1 MVILVDN
8 REQSPYT
15 FTGYDCRLEAAT
27 LGTGDYS
34 LPGFEDRCA
43 IERKSL
49 SDLIGCLTTGR
60 DRFKRELA
68 RARSYDFFC
77 VVVEANMADLY
88 TGQYM
93 SKMNP
98 ESALQSIM
106 AFRVRYGVAFDWCGN
121 RAGGEKVT
129 YSLLSKYLRE
139 IGGRYRLATNGQEPK
154 EMVA

>member
-1 MVILVDN
+1 MLILTDT
-8 REQSPYT
+8 RETLPYQ
-15 FTGYDCRLEAAT
+15 FTGYDCQVEAAT
-27 LGTGDYS
+27 LITGDYS
-34 LPGFEDRCA
+34 LPGFSDKVA
-43 IERKSL
+43 VERKSL
-49 SDLIGCLTTGR
+49 PDLIGCLTTGR
-60 DRFKRELA
+60 ERFTKELA

-139 IGGRYRLATNGQEPK
+139 IGGRDRLATNGQEPK